1 MSHAGNVVT
10 GPSGQTQRLASGG
23 LIDRGTTLPF
33 RFDEHDLAGLHG
45 DTLASALLAN
55 GVRLVGR
62 SFKYHRPRGIQ
73 SAGSEEPNALVELR
87 DGAWRE
93 PNTPATM
100 IELFAGL
107 RATSQN
113 RFPSLRFDLMAM
125 NGLFAP
131 LLKAGFYYKTFMWP
145 ASFWERFYEP
155 LIRRAAGLGR
165 ASGVADP
172 DLYER
177 ATLFCDVLVIGAG
190 PAGLAAAL
198 AAGRRGARVVLCDE
212 DFRPGGRLLAE
223 RAVVDHQPGVAW
235 AAAAEAE
242 LAALTEVRILRR
254 TTVFGAYDH
263 GTYGA
268 LERVADHLARPGLP
282 HPQPGLPPPGR
293 PHPGDPQPGDP
304 PPGRSQSGPPHSGP
318 QEPRQRCWRIIA
330 RRAVLAAGATE
341 RPLLFAG
348 NDRPGVMLAGA
359 VRAYLNR
366 FAVAPGREVVIATSG
381 DEGWRTLADCLHHG
395 LRVAAVVDRR
405 TDVPAPLQALA
416 AQAGA
421 RLFAGGRVTSARGA
435 HGLHAVDVIDA
446 SGGTH
451 RVGADLLA
459 MAGGWNPALA
469 LSTHLGGKPVWD
481 DTASA
486 FVPGELPQGML
497 VAGAARARFGL
508 ADALADGAQAGANAA
523 ASCGFDG
530 PAPVPPRADPDER
543 AASALWLPRVAGKR
557 SDDFDH
563 DEQGNG
569 LVDSQYAV
577 SGKAFVDFQHDVTV
591 DDVTIAH
598 REGFRSV
605 EHLKRYTTLGMA
617 TDQGRTANVTGLAL
631 MAALTGQNI
640 EQTGTTRLRPPYTP
654 VAIGALAGHDRG
666 RDFRPT
672 RLTPAHGWAA
682 AQGAVFTEAGA
693 WLRASHFARAGDADW
708 QQAASREAL
717 AVRNAV
723 GVCDVSTLGKIEMV
737 GPDCGRLLDRLYINT
752 FSSLPVGRARY
763 GLMLREDGLVL
774 DDGTVARLEPDRFII
789 TTTTAN
795 AGPVL
800 AHMEFCHQV
809 LWPELDVHFVSVT
822 DRWAQ
827 FSLAGP
833 RARDVLAAA
842 LDPGCDLS
850 NEAFPYMEAG
860 TASMLGGVGVRLFR
874 ISFSGELAYEIA
886 VPAASG
892 EAAIRALIQAGEK
905 FGILPYGTEALGC
918 LRIEKGHP
926 AGGELNGQTTAGDL
940 GLARMM
946 SKRKDF
952 IGRALTQRPALL
964 APDRPSLVGLRPVD
978 RTSRLRSGAHFIAPG
993 AAATIANDQGWMSS
1007 VTYSPTL
1014 GHWIGLG
1021 FLAGGMARLGE
1032 PIRACDPLRAETVEL
1047 TVVAPC
1053 HIDPEGARLRV

>member
-1 MSHAGNVVT
+1 MSAGAVVT
-10 GPSGQTQRLASGG
+10 APGGQTGRLGAGG
-23 LIDRGTTLPF
+23 LVDRGVVLPF
-33 RFDEHDLAGLHG
+33 RFDERDYSGLGG

-73 SAGSEEPNALVELR
+73 AAGSEEPNALVELR
-87 DGAWRE
+87 DGARRE

-107 RATSQN
+107 QAKSQN
-113 RFPSLRFDLMAM
+113 RFPSLRFDLMAV

-131 LLKAGFYYKTFMWP
+131 LVKAGFYYKTFMWP
-145 ASFWERFYEP
+145 ASFWERLYEP

-177 ATLFCDVLVIGAG
+177 ANLFCDVLVIGAG

-198 AAGRRGARVVLCDE
+198 AAGWRGARVVLCDE
-212 DFRPGGRLLAE
+212 DFLPGGRLLAE
-223 RAVVDHQPGVAW
+223 RAMVDGLAGVGW
-235 AAAAEAE
+235 AASAAAE
-242 LAALTEVRILRR
+242 LAALPEVRVLRR
-254 TTVFGAYDH
+254 TTVFGVYDH

-268 LERVADHLARPGLP
+268 LERVADHLS
-282 HPQPGLPPPGR
+282 QPG
-293 PHPGDPQPGDP
+293 PHA
-304 PPGRSQSGPPHSGP
+304 
-318 QEPRQRCWRIIA
+318 PRQRFWRIVA

-341 RPLLFAG
+341 RPLVFAG

-366 FAVAPGREVVIATSG
+366 FAVAPGRAVVIATSG
-381 DEGWRTLADCLHHG
+381 DEGWRTVADCMHHG
-395 LRVAAVVDRR
+395 LRVAAIVDRR
-405 TDVPAPLQALA
+405 ADVPAALQSVA

-421 RLFAGGRVTSARGA
+421 RLFAGGRVAAAHGARGVR
-435 HGLHAVDVIDA
+435 AVEVIDVA
-446 SGGTH
+446 G
-451 RVGADLLA
+451 RAQPVAADLLA

-469 LSTHLGGKPVWD
+469 LSTHLGGKPVWHEA
-481 DTASA
+481 ASA
-486 FVPGELPQGML
+486 FIPGELPQGMV

-508 ADALADGAQAGANAA
+508 ADALADGAQAGTEAA

-530 PAPVPPRADPDER
+530 PAPAPARAELGE
-543 AASALWLPRVAGKR
+543 AAAAPLWLPQDAGA
-557 SDDFDH
+557 
-563 DEQGNG
+563 G
-569 LVDSQYAV
+569 
-577 SGKAFVDFQHDVTV
+577 FVDFQNDVTV

-617 TDQGRTANVTGLAL
+617 TDQGRTANVTGLAI
-631 MAALTGQNI
+631 MATLTGRGI

-654 VAIGALAGHDRG
+654 VAIGALAGHDCG

-672 RLTPAHGWAA
+672 RLTPAHDWAVG
-682 AQGAVFTEAGA
+682 QGAVFTEAGA
-693 WLRASHFARAGDADW
+693 WLRASHFAREGDVDW

-717 AVRNAV
+717 AVRQAV

-737 GPDCGRLLDRLYINT
+737 GPDCGALLDRLYINT
-752 FSSLPVGRARY
+752 FSTLPVGRARY
-763 GLMLREDGLVL
+763 GVMLREDGLVF
-774 DDGTVARLEPDRFII
+774 DDGTVARLEPERFVI

-827 FSLAGP
+827 FSVAGP
-833 RARDVLAAA
+833 RSREVLAAA
-842 LDPGCDLS
+842 LDPCFDLS
-850 NEAFPYMEAG
+850 NDAFPYMAAG
-860 TASMLGGVGVRLFR
+860 TAGMLGGVGVRLFR

-886 VPAASG
+886 VPAGSGDAAMRALLRAG
-892 EAAIRALIQAGEK
+892 EA

-926 AGGELNGQTTAGDL
+926 AGGELNGQTTARDL
-940 GLARMM
+940 GLERMM

-952 IGRALTQRPALL
+952 VGRALAQRPALL
-964 APDRPSLVGLRPVD
+964 APERPALVGLCPVD
-978 RTSRLRSGAHFIAPG
+978 RTRRLRSGAHFIPVG
-993 AAATIANDQGWMSS
+993 MAATIANDQGWVSS
-1007 VTYSPTL
+1007 VAWSPTL
-1014 GHWIGLG
+1014 GHWVGLG
-1021 FLAGGMARLGE
+1021 FLSSGTTRLGE
-1032 PIRACDPLRAETVEL
+1032 TVRACDPLRGEDVEV

-1053 HIDPEGARLRV
+1053 QIDPEGARLRV

>member
-1 MSHAGNVVT
+1 LVDRRVV
-10 GPSGQTQRLASGG
+10 
-23 LIDRGTTLPF
+23 LPF
-33 RFDEHDLAGLHG
+33 RFDGRDFSGLGG

-55 GVRLVGR
+55 GLRLVGR

-73 SAGSEEPNALVELR
+73 AAGSEEPNALVELR
-87 DGAWRE
+87 DGARRE

-107 RATSQN
+107 QATSQN
-113 RFPSLRFDLMAM
+113 RFPSLRFDLMAV

-131 LLKAGFYYKTFMWP
+131 LVKAGFYYKTFMWP
-145 ASFWERFYEP
+145 ASFWERLYEP

-177 ATLFCDVLVIGAG
+177 ANLFCDVLVIGAG

-212 DFRPGGRLLAE
+212 DFLPGGRLLAE
-223 RAVVDHQPGVAW
+223 RAVVDGQPGAAW

-242 LAALTEVRILRR
+242 LASLPEVRVLRR
-254 TTVFGAYDH
+254 TTVFGVYDH

-268 LERVADHLARPGLP
+268 LERVADHV
-282 HPQPGLPPPGR
+282 PQPGR
-293 PHPGDPQPGDP
+293 P
-304 PPGRSQSGPPHSGP
+304 QSDSPA
-318 QEPRQRCWRIIA
+318 PRQRYWRIVA

-341 RPLLFAG
+341 RPLVFAG

-366 FAVAPGREVVIATSG
+366 FAVAPGRAVVIATSG
-381 DEGWRTLADCLHHG
+381 DEGWRTLEDCLHHG
-395 LRVAAVVDRR
+395 LRVAAVVNRR
-405 TDVPAPLQALA
+405 TDVPVALQALA

-421 RLFAGGRVTSARGA
+421 RLFAGGRVASARGA
-435 HGLHAVDVIDA
+435 GAVRAVEVIDA
-446 SGGTH
+446 SGGAH
-451 RVGADLLA
+451 RIDADLVA

-469 LSTHLGGKPVWD
+469 LSTHLGGKPVWNEA
-481 DTASA
+481 ASA
-486 FVPGELPQGML
+486 FIPGELPQGMA

-508 ADALADGAQAGANAA
+508 ADALADGARAGAEAA
-523 ASCGFDG
+523 TSCGFDG
-530 PAPVPPRADPDER
+530 PPPAPPHADPGE
-543 AASALWLPRVAGKR
+543 AAAAPLWLPQDAGA
-557 SDDFDH
+557 
-563 DEQGNG
+563 G
-569 LVDSQYAV
+569 
-577 SGKAFVDFQHDVTV
+577 FVDFQHDVTV

-617 TDQGRTANVTGLAL
+617 TDQGRTANVTGLAI
-631 MAALTGQNI
+631 MATLTGRGI

-672 RLTPAHGWAA
+672 RLTPAHEWAV

-693 WLRASHFARAGDADW
+693 WLRASHFAQAGDADW

-717 AVRNAV
+717 AVRQAV
-723 GVCDVSTLGKIEMV
+723 GMCDVSTLGKIEMV
-737 GPDCGRLLDRLYINT
+737 GRDCGVLLDRLYINT
-752 FSSLPVGRARY
+752 FSTLPVGRARY
-763 GLMLREDGLVL
+763 GVMLREDGLVF
-774 DDGTVARLEPDRFII
+774 DDGTVARLEPERFVI

-809 LWPELDVHFVSVT
+809 LWPELDVHFISVT

-833 RARDVLAAA
+833 HARDVLAAA
-842 LDPGCDLS
+842 LDPGFDLS
-850 NEAFPYMEAG
+850 NEAFPYMAAG
-860 TASMLGGVGVRLFR
+860 TASMLGGVGVRVFR

-886 VPAASG
+886 VPAGSG
-892 EAAIRALIQAGEK
+892 DAAIRALLRAGEK

-926 AGGELNGQTTAGDL
+926 AGGELNGQTTARDL
-940 GLARMM
+940 GLERMM

-952 IGRALTQRPALL
+952 VGRALAQRPALL
-964 APDRPSLVGLRPVD
+964 APDRPALVGLRPVD
-978 RTSRLRSGAHFIAPG
+978 RTRRLRAGAHFIPPG
-993 AAATIANDQGWMSS
+993 VAATIANDQGWVSS

-1032 PIRACDPLRAETVEL
+1032 SIRACDPLRGEDVEM

-1053 HIDPEGARLRV
+1053 QIDPEGERLRV